1 VNALSW
7 AASSL
12 VFLVSIGL
20 AGWFTDGFQV
30 FDSETA
36 RRLHIARTPVVIPAF
51 ILVDQSGRILRFPG
65 DFGPDR
71 MLIVD
76 FIYTRCNSI
85 CSVLSSDFER
95 LQRAL
100 VTRELGK
107 QVHLVTISFDPLHDD
122 AKTIAIY
129 AARKHSNPAV
139 WTIATLTN
147 PKQLQALLTTFGIV
161 VIPAPFGQLEHN
173 AALHVLDGQGRMI
186 AIYDWQHAE
195 TVLGEILARAQ

>member
-1 VNALSW
+1 MNALSW
-7 AASSL
+7 AASGL
-12 VFLVSIGL
+12 VFLVGISL
-20 AGWFTDGFQV
+20 AGWFTEGFQV

-36 RRLHIARTPVVIPAF
+36 RRLHIARTPVAIPAF
-51 ILVDQSGRILRFPG
+51 TLVDQLGRALRFPD
-65 DFGPDR
+65 DFGHDR

-85 CSVLSSDFER
+85 CSVLSNDFER

-107 QVHLVTISFDPLHDD
+107 RVHLVTLSFDPMHDD
-122 AKTIAIY
+122 AKTIASY

-139 WTIATLTN
+139 WTIAALAD
-147 PKQLQALLTTFGIV
+147 PKQLQALLTAFGIV

-186 AIYDWQHAE
+186 AIYDCQHAE
-195 TVLGEILARAQ
+195 TALRETLARAQ